1 MIPHMPILEAR
12 NIQKHFGRTRALE
25 CVNLSFDEGELVAVL
40 GVNGA
45 GKTTLLSCLA
55 GILGWTRGEVLVD
68 GVRLSRNHLE
78 QRRKLA
84 MLPSGGLCFGFA
96 DTVRNAAIFSELW
109 RGLNAPPPLDLE
121 EWLERLGLLEVAFQP
136 MVELS
141 RGQMYKASLLA
152 LYCADPQIWLLDE
165 PFAAGMDARG
175 MEAFRRLGRE
185 ASQRGRCVIYT
196 TQFPE
201 LAARFADRFIV
212 IGRGGVLLD
221 EKTAGRSQ
229 EEILHTLGQALGVE
243 EARS

>member
-1 MIPHMPILEAR
+1 MPILETHDL
-12 NIQKHFGRTRALE
+12 QKYYGPVKVLDR
-25 CVNLSFDEGELVAVL
+25 VSLSFEEGELVAVL

-45 GKTTLLSCLA
+45 GKTTLLACMA
-55 GILGWTRGEVLVD
+55 GILGWTRGEVRVD
-68 GVRLSRNHLE
+68 GRRLDRDDFE

-84 MLPSGGLCFGFA
+84 MLPSGGLIFGFA

-109 RGLNAPPPLDLE
+109 RGIDAEPPLDLE

-136 MVELS
+136 LVELS
-141 RGQMYKASLLA
+141 RGQIYKASLLA

-175 MEAFRRLGRE
+175 MEAFRRLGR
-185 ASQRGRCVIYT
+185 AATQRGRCVIYT

-201 LAARFADRFIV
+201 LAARHADRVIV

-221 EKTAGRSQ
+221 EKTAGRDQ
-229 EEILHTLGQALGVE
+229 EELIHALGQPLGVG
-243 EARS
+243 EAHA